1 MSNEDPNFRKLVIK
15 NFRNLAPFC
24 TGTEKDSNKDKEFLT
39 INRSLE
45 REELGGIVTLIGVN
59 NSGKTNVL
67 DALVSFGYQE
77 YDEDDYTDF
86 LYSDRIEP
94 NVSMNVANGKYGN
107 VFETSKDK
115 FTFDWLQGS
124 FKDVL
129 FRILIEEESF
139 ELYKGYVGR
148 QHESK
153 FNENQWITEAY
164 GQVFQSNE
172 PSKLIQFIL
181 TERDVLMEGGMKFR
195 DYYDKNTVTRY
206 DPWGTG
212 RTSNEIVRV
221 ISDGTLMECSENKL
235 ASDILCKLEVSTA
248 NGAVESEEPIND
260 KNLEFEKRYGYL
272 LSNEIVYYERE
283 RTDQSELSCKPSEPN
298 WLILALLDYLGY
310 SESAIKNSYANPML
324 RSKLEKKINESLSM
338 VSDEFNDLLNIDEKR
353 YSFEIRLEKDNIEV
367 MLTYGDGIPLNI
379 DRQSEGFGWLF
390 DFYFNLIMNQE
401 FDPGCIVLIDEFG
414 DSLGFSTV
422 KELVRKLRRFA
433 QSKGITFVLATQ
445 NPMAVDILHLDEV
458 RLIVPR
464 EDGSAHIVNNFD
476 QFGEAGSHDIMDPV
490 INGLMV
496 SRNFMRSENRRTV
509 FVEGATDYFYFNAF
523 SEALRQRG
531 KEVDVDFI
539 PMNGLGNREDSP
551 TKILSQIKAIER
563 YPTIFVDSDKAGER
577 FVSVAGKSGIKPSSI
592 SEIFGDGKREIE
604 DLFSKKDAE
613 RFHVAD
619 KSFDRAAC
627 FSHRLG
633 SIYDEIDE
641 ETKKNFEAVI
651 DYIMAQ

>member
-77 YDEDDYTDF
+77 YNEDDYTDF
-86 LYSDRIEP
+86 LYTDKIKP

-107 VFETSKDK
+107 AFETSKDK
-115 FTFDWLQGS
+115 FIFDWLQGS

-129 FRILIEEESF
+129 YRILMEEESF
-139 ELYKGYVGR
+139 ELYKEYVGR
-148 QHESK
+148 QNESK
-153 FNENQWITEAY
+153 FNENQWMSEAY
-164 GQVFQSNE
+164 GIVFQSNG
-172 PSKLIQFIL
+172 PSKIIQFIL
-181 TERDVLMEGGMKFR
+181 TERNVLMEGGMKFR
-195 DYYDKNTVTRY
+195 DYYDKNAGRY
-206 DPWGTG
+206 DPWVNRNT
-212 RTSNEIVRV
+212 TNVVVKV
-221 ISDGTLMECSENKL
+221 ISDGTLMDCSENKQAL
-235 ASDILCKLEVSTA
+235 DILSKIEVSTA
-248 NGAVESEEPIND
+248 NGIVPSEEPIND
-260 KNLEFEKRYGYL
+260 KNIEFEKRYGYL

-458 RLIVPR
+458 RLIVPM

-476 QFGEAGSHDIMDPV
+476 QFGEAGTHDIMDPV

-509 FVEGATDYFYFNAF
+509 FVEGATDYFYLNAF

-641 ETKKNFEAVI
+641 ETNKNFEAVI